1 MSTRVHMVGFHKLY
15 TIDEALNKI
24 RSMLHPISLDIIDVP
39 IENANGMIIATD
51 IIAPFDIPQFHRS
64 AVDGYA
70 LIAEDTYSASPTNP
84 ITLKIKGTIRAGDD
98 PKHFE
103 PVRNGEA
110 YEIYTGGF
118 IPQGANAVVMTEF
131 THISNGYVNVYKP
144 VAPWEN
150 ISKAGEDFT
159 KGDIV
164 VKKGTKLKAWHI
176 GAIASFNIKSIKV
189 YRRLR
194 VSLISTGN
202 EVREVGSDIKPGE
215 IVASSKPMLKT
226 LLNEDGYE
234 SIDLG
239 IVPDD
244 FEKISEAIKKALNF
258 SDCVIITGGTSLG
271 RTDLVPDVIN
281 SICEPGII
289 VHGIAMRPAKPT
301 GIALCN
307 DKLIFMLSG
316 FPVAAIIAYM
326 VIVRPVLRMLL
337 NLPEEPL
344 PKIKAK
350 ISRRIATPVGFKSFV
365 RVIVK
370 RTKEGYIAEPL
381 RLTGSGILSTLTKA
395 NGLLVVPEN
404 IEGFEEGEEVEIIL
418 TQPIIEED

>member
-1 MSTRVHMVGFHKLY
+1 MSQRAHMIGFHKLY
-15 TIDEALNKI
+15 SFDEALSKI
-24 RSMLHPISLDIIDVP
+24 KNTLRPIELDIIEVP

-51 IIAPFDIPQFHRS
+51 ITAPFDLPPFNRS

-70 LIAEDTYSASPTNP
+70 VIAEDTYSASPTNP
-84 ITLKIKGTIRAGDD
+84 IVLNIKGVIKAGDD
-98 PKHFE
+98 PKNFE
-103 PVRNGEA
+103 PIKTGEA

-118 IPQGANAVVMTEF
+118 LPQGANAVIMAEF
-131 THISNGYVNVYKP
+131 THKDNNHVNVYKP

-150 ISKAGEDFT
+150 VSRAGEDFI

-176 GAIASFNIKSIKV
+176 GAIASFNIRSVKV

-202 EVREVGSDIKPGE
+202 EVREIGADLKPGE
-215 IVASSKPMLKT
+215 IVESSKPMLKA
-226 LLNEDGYE
+226 LLNEDGHE
-234 SIDLG
+234 PIDLG

-244 FEKISEAIKKALNF
+244 FEKISETIRKALKL

-271 RTDLVPDVIN
+271 KTDLVPDVIN
-281 SICEPGII
+281 SICKPGII

-301 GIALCN
+301 GIALCEN
-307 DKLIFMLSG
+307 KPIFMLSG

-326 VIVRPVLRMLL
+326 VIIRPTLRILL

-350 ISRRIATPVGFKSFV
+350 LSRRIATPVGFRSFM

-370 RTKEGYIAEPL
+370 KTKEGYIAEPL

-395 NGLLVVPEN
+395 NGLLVILEN

-418 TQPIIEED
+418 TQPIIEEE